1 MNALQYWIIDGF
13 IKDPGSGDHQ
23 PLPPTMRATT
33 KAGMRRGLSS
43 GGGRRLGESD
53 EEDSEDEAEVNAK
66 RKERIAER
74 GH

>member
-1 MNALQYWIIDGF
+1 VAEQ
-13 IKDPGSGDHQ
+13 
-23 PLPPTMRATT
+23 
-33 KAGMRRGLSS
+33 RRR
-43 GGGRRLGESD
+43 RRLGESD